1 VPEAPRTFREGPL
14 LQIFVAGQLSG
25 DLLRAELGTA
35 MPGDRFA
42 VLSVI
47 GALGPITPTELA
59 RRLGMAPTTVS
70 TWLARLEEDGAAERR
85 RNPDDG
91 RSHLIELTKRG
102 RAELEQ
108 ALPDFRRAVRR
119 VRGELGDD
127 LDEVLDGLDRLVA
140 ALRTVLAE
148 GTSS

>member
-1 VPEAPRTFREGPL
+1 
-14 LQIFVAGQLSG
+14 
-25 DLLRAELGTA
+25 
-35 MPGDRFA
+35 
-42 VLSVI
+42 
-47 GALGPITPTELA
+47 
-59 RRLGMAPTTVS
+59 MAPTTVS
-70 TWLARLEEDGAAERR
+70 TWLARLEDDGVAKRR

-102 RAELEQ
+102 RAELDQ
-108 ALPDFRRAVRR
+108 ALPDFSRAVRR

-127 LDEVLDGLDRLVA
+127 LDDVLDGLDRLVA